1 LLKTAPVLQE
11 NLNSTN
17 CKNKSNNRKLSSVR
31 IFFFQIYS
39 FVVDE
44 KCPINSRHLKIPI
57 SQPYL
62 CQFLVEKFEEYL
74 YVLNE
79 GILTSR
85 QAWPILNED
94 YLPLCCLLS
103 LCKWK
108 NVQKPNSMAEIVW
121 NVIKTLLIEDESL
134 TFAAPLSEANL
145 KLLNLLFHYAGDQD
159 LLEEK
164 RKLLDY
170 SSVMRRTAED
180 SKKSTF
186 FIKERRAYIKWK
198 RSRRMCLDDSNF
210 SNERM
215 SNIWKPLYCT
225 STSSGDESE
234 RHGCTSRIKHDSS
247 SQPRLETNLWYWF
260 VEDPEGFLWDSSMVF
275 NVADLTDII
284 GRQLKMQCGLFKSC
298 SFDQLDKQTAC
309 CILLNLLARCL
320 NWCSAEDV
328 ILSTIVHDCAEWIQ
342 SSGILSQ
349 LYHAGGGHLWLVR
362 FVCKLISLMPI
373 SGDHYFSSIRIAQQV
388 NNFVSRLLQYIVVDQ
403 LRNCVPLT
411 ADQSELLS
419 DVIFTACRA
428 VVDNLLIL
436 IFQVSVHRQLADRLP
451 ALIDLIDSCLSS
463 RILLD
468 IPMQI
473 LSSRCSNIRCSL
485 SSLDAWSCYLRDALV
500 AIVDRVLKLN
510 RLGLHQERCSK
521 SKHISCSLLTLVAEE
536 SSQCI
541 SSVGSCC
548 VILRMEEMM
557 FELVRRTRDDEPD
570 ERLNMIRAL
579 FEFQSCS
586 CAGVLRYLEFLL
598 EMLPR
603 CRSAVNRQT
612 LRRCIFDKLLKQ
624 RSNGSYFWNDC
635 SERFDLAS
643 SFGEVF
649 DQLNLCEQLPLLN
662 MLTEAASK
670 LTLDHKAQL
679 FAGFALPH
687 LLNACRTDN
696 FPVRLLRALYRLCSI
711 TITASNYSLLV
722 EHFELFESHLR
733 EIELDLVSA
742 ELLIEAARVERHVQ
756 ELHMVSVSD
765 RILQQTIRVLNLV
778 ISDVRLLAM
787 DNCNGRVTF
796 WSAPTRLTYLCSR
809 LWPLPHFAIAF
820 CQRGGVELIHALVAS
835 VIHYCTRRR
844 LDLDATFF
852 SYVEHLLYITIGFC
866 ASITPADSKL
876 ANTFFSRVNNQLMGD
891 STERNPNNLLAV
903 AEIFLRTFVA
913 IQLAESGNLFGSIK
927 VQSRSSSSDTST
939 QSEDDVAAY
948 SCVSY
953 SSAKETALQIWSI
966 IIVTGLLKRGVENV
980 GKFFERLRRYC
991 VRYPETMKTLLEH
1004 PTSTENFTTIL
1015 KSFPQC
1021 WTYEHVSPIL
1031 QALLTI
1037 FLSNNDH
1044 NGLRLAFQLCDQ
1056 FGSHTVLTLLRTLD
1070 QSLQEC
1076 KFDPKYLLPLNFPS
1090 QDDNS
1095 QSSCST
1101 TASAMAA
1108 AWEKKLFDSSFN
1120 STSSS
1125 SYSST
1130 MLQMI
1135 RAKTSA
1141 PVMINLKK
1149 YVKRANLHQGLSVGI
1164 WLRCGSVGNFFNQ
1177 TCKRREQAHV
1187 VSIGN
1192 AKLLCSVNVG
1202 LPGLELILS
1211 LNLNGQQIVSYKCG
1225 SLYADRWCLLFLQM
1239 RYANQKLFIQLNFNN
1254 NRIFCRETHW
1264 NAGDECEDEE
1274 EEEDDDEDTDEFV
1287 KFVIALLSRRKL
1299 FRLFGHVASINVFNE
1314 CLSDNYCTLLYEFGP
1329 RRCSSVLN
1337 ENAELFNL
1345 NVYCSTKKKSYSL
1358 FDDDKDALNQLSEH
1372 LVAVMTGQKM
1382 IQFCAYPN
1390 KLYALNCPCIV
1401 DQDYINQSGRQL
1413 QMLLIDSMVDQCG
1426 PIQLYNFLQSCGS
1439 TMILLYLVV
1448 QVLHKPIDE
1457 QSRSFALRF
1466 LVLCVQRNP
1475 IWRDEFVKMLGP
1487 AMLSHFMGESQF
1499 PVGSDFVKTLFDLC
1513 VSCSQSGCPVICE
1526 AEILFQMLTSFQLW
1540 RNALEQFAEALLL
1553 LADLLEAS
1561 SENVAIC
1568 NQFCLIKRLLNLI
1581 YIYIRITGKDFPSN
1595 LISAI
1600 TRVIQAVLNAEIS
1613 FTEVLSVVIEFLFYC
1628 HDASRVTVQYPICNA
1643 FTWINLSLIETF
1655 VNGLLKIRDECE
1667 NELLIK
1673 DDCGFMS
1680 SMHLYDAASIT
1691 KQLYNTTISD
1701 VFSKYQ
1707 LFNSAEKMFF
1717 ELIQPSLR
1725 PKSKGIETFPAF
1737 VRLRCE
1743 ILHLLIAHMYNV
1755 QNCCEQL
1762 TNVPNCDI
1770 CWEYLIVMLRQQV
1783 DRQTVGYLVELLAI
1797 TSHWLSG
1804 DQRRQFANVGGFDLL
1819 RNQLYQLPTSITVFN
1834 SLLQM
1839 MVGQLGNY
1847 FKDNRF
1853 DQQLFEDHFSNLMAI
1868 DAFRTEAFS
1877 VLAAQLECS
1886 IVDCTMF
1893 NSLIDLLTEISKNDL
1908 IASILCNVG
1917 LTDCLVSA
1925 LMKLSCLNV
1934 DKDEEEQAILGAW
1947 RGLAVNIFHKA
1958 LLSSD
1963 EYVFQLATSRFLE
1976 WLMLADL
1983 QLYVSGKVEK
1993 QKLIRGELVNLLSEL
2008 LNIYRQVSW
2017 LKRWDRRKGSG
2028 NMNDEDEDEDAEI
2041 IASRLENRLVEC
2053 LELCNNFI
2061 LFMPPSV
2068 APDNNEELLLLQSY
2082 FSFLIDLIPDSFL
2095 LTKDRPSGPKKRL
2108 AIFALV
2114 KNLFVFLVHPSILL
2128 TFRQLW
2134 DQLHAN
2140 SPDSACRKTA
2150 SICCDCC
2157 RRFVIVEQLQRNP
2170 KAREVLKSFL
2180 STVPEYRDLLL
2191 HIFCDFSVCKM
2202 LNEADKATLASFLRF
2217 DFLQA
2222 SSTLSKFAASAQS
2235 TKNAPSKCSLKKF
2248 YHLTCDWV
2256 SGLLERKKHTLE
2268 LRQSKLHSSNEQ
2280 ASDVNRFTVS
2290 MHDIITSEYA
2300 AFEHESNRLAENV
2313 VWQWRFIEKS
2323 LCHPQGI
2330 FYSPKKWP
2338 NRWCLDPLH
2347 LPGYSRVRFT
2357 PDVMDNDS
2365 EFYRS
2370 QETGSM
2376 KGFSSFWLDTLFATS
2391 TLLPFDVE
2399 GGILH
2404 SFNTI
2409 MVTLFFEATGTLLL
2423 YREKIQFFSNNC
2435 CTVQKRI
2442 PLKKKVST
2450 SWNYSQ
2456 LILLNCLRFHAAD
2469 CAVEIFFD
2477 TLESCLFVFDSTAIR
2492 AEVVGHLKSFSPAL
2506 QQRTLQMLPTFT
2518 AAWRSGQMTNFDYIM
2533 TLNELAGRTFNDI
2546 TQYPVFPFIL
2556 NDYLNYTIDLKQP
2569 TLYRDLSLPVAVQNS
2584 RSRTYYTERYEA
2596 LSSASLDQNVPLSE
2610 PYHFGAL
2617 YSNSGVVL
2625 YYMIRV
2631 PPFSSLALEY
2641 HDNTFDMPDRLF
2653 HSINTTWNMA
2663 SWDWRGD
2670 NKELIPEFFTLP
2682 EMFINTQNFNLG
2694 IRHNGERVHDVIM
2707 PNWCPEKDP
2716 RLFVLIHR
2724 QALES
2729 DAVSKRLSHW
2739 IDLIFGYKQSGQAA
2753 IDAFNVYHPCTSWKN
2768 VRFEELGDEIS
2779 SSALHAMVKTFGQL
2793 PLQLFTKPHP
2803 TRTVSSNNDSNGT
2816 ISAAAMA
2823 TTSEYSFCPA
2833 RGLRWGNY
2841 VGSPEG
2847 QVPRLIYAQPIID
2860 ILSPLAHVFILPCGS
2875 LVFVPEKAALVVV
2888 YYPCKLNPS
2897 PSSSVRQ
2904 QVLSRASALILSLRF
2919 DFADCIIKLKCEHL
2933 PTSSGRYSQFDV
2945 SEWADLMLAY
2955 DFQVTAYSS
2964 FVETTVFCFGTDLGT
2979 LQVVRLKGNCFPNEK
2994 QQSQNLQTSCTV
3006 LKTLYGHSASVSTVT
3021 QSTQHGIIVSGSA
3034 AGELFIWDLNRLCFI
3049 RKLTGHEG
3057 RLSLCAIS
3065 SSSSCDIVS
3074 VSDEDVGSELMLH
3087 TVNGHLVGR
3096 VHSNVTICSLALS
3109 NLAEGVSI
3117 NCIATGLQNGVI
3129 RIWDRWKLSLIQ
3141 ELRSDEVL
3149 RPVISLTY
3157 TCNCSQL
3164 VALLND
3170 NTVICWDKNADTKS
3184 AANRFKELTVL
3195 NNVLSASYLLAS
3207 YGSDNCKMELEKVI
3221 TFCAIPI
3228 QSDVTD
3234 KFDWLIFELISTSAS

>member
-1 LLKTAPVLQE
+1 MSDQFTTFENAFLKKVA
-11 NLNSTN
+11 
-17 CKNKSNNRKLSSVR
+17 
-31 IFFFQIYS
+31 
-39 FVVDE
+39 
-44 KCPINSRHLKIPI
+44 I

-79 GILTSR
+79 GIITSR

-180 SKKSTF
+180 GKKSNF
-186 FIKERRAYIKWK
+186 FIKERRAYVKWK
-198 RSRRMCLDDSNF
+198 RSRRMCLDDSSF
-210 SNERM
+210 GM

-225 STSSGDESE
+225 STSSDDESE
-234 RHGCTSRIKHDSS
+234 RHGFTSRMKHDSS
-247 SQPRLETNLWYWF
+247 SQPCLETNLWYWF
-260 VEDPEGFLWDSSMVF
+260 VEDSEGFLWDSSVIF
-275 NVADLTDII
+275 NAADLTDII
-284 GRQLKMQCGLFKSC
+284 GRQLKMQCGQFQSC

-309 CILLNLLARCL
+309 CILLNLLARCI

-328 ILSTIVHDCAEWIQ
+328 ILSTIVHDCEEWIQ
-342 SSGILSQ
+342 SSGILSE

-362 FVCKLISLMPI
+362 FVCKLISLMPV

-388 NNFVSRLLQYIVVDQ
+388 NNFVSRLLQFIVVDQ
-403 LRNCVPLT
+403 FGNCVPLT

-436 IFQVSVHRQLADRLP
+436 IFQMSIHRQLADRLP
-451 ALIDLIDSCLSS
+451 ALIDLIDSCLNS
-463 RILLD
+463 RMLLD
-468 IPMQI
+468 IPMQV
-473 LSSRCSNIRCSL
+473 LSSQCSNIRCSL
-485 SSLDAWSCYLRDALV
+485 SSLDAWSRYLRDALV

-521 SKHISCSLLTLVAEE
+521 SKHISCGLLTVLKEE
-536 SSQCI
+536 SCQCI
-541 SSVGSCC
+541 NSVGSCC

-570 ERLNMIRAL
+570 QRLGMIQAL
-579 FEFQSCS
+579 LEFQSCS
-586 CAGVLRYLEFLL
+586 CAGVLRYLNFLL

-603 CRSAVNRQT
+603 CGSTVVRQT

-624 RSNGSYFWNDC
+624 RSNGLYFCNDC
-635 SERFDLAS
+635 GEHFDLAS
-643 SFGEVF
+643 SFSEVF

-662 MLTEAASK
+662 MLTDAAGK
-670 LTLDHKAQL
+670 LPSDHRAQL

-696 FPVRLLRALYRLCSI
+696 CPVRLLRALYRLCSI
-711 TITASNYSLLV
+711 TITASNYTLLV

-742 ELLIEAARVERHVQ
+742 ELLIEAARLERHVQ
-756 ELHMVSVSD
+756 ELHLVSVSD

-835 VIHYCTRRR
+835 VIHYCTGRR

-852 SYVEHLLYITIGFC
+852 SYVEHLLYITVGFC

-876 ANTFFSRVNNQLMGD
+876 ANTFFSRVNNQLMED
-891 STERNPNNLLAV
+891 STERNANNLMAV

-913 IQLAESGNLFGSIK
+913 IQLAESGNLFHPTK

-939 QSEDDVAAY
+939 QSEGDVAAY

-953 SSAKETALQIWSI
+953 SSAKETALQIVGNSNSIEKYSLAVGQWSI

-991 VRYPETMKTLLEH
+991 VLYPETMKTLLEH

-1015 KSFPQC
+1015 KSIPQC

-1044 NGLRLAFQLCDQ
+1044 NGLRSVFQLCDQ
-1056 FGSHTVLTLLRTLD
+1056 FGSHTVMTLLRTLD

-1090 QDDNS
+1090 PDDCS

-1108 AWEKKLFDSSFN
+1108 AWEKKLFDTSFN
-1120 STSSS
+1120 SSS

-1135 RAKTSA
+1135 RARTSA

-1177 TCKRREQAHV
+1177 ACKRREQAHV

-1254 NRIFCRETHW
+1254 NRIFRRETHW
-1264 NAGDECEDEE
+1264 NAGDDYEDDEE
-1274 EEEDDDEDTDEFV
+1274 EEEEEEDGEDTDEFV

-1299 FRLFGHVASINVFNE
+1299 FRLFGHVASINIFNE
-1314 CLSDNYCTLLYEFGP
+1314 CLSDNYCTLLYELGP
-1329 RRCSSVLN
+1329 RRCNLALN
-1337 ENAELFNL
+1337 ENVELFSL
-1345 NVYCSTKKKSYSL
+1345 NVHCSTKKKSCFL
-1358 FDDDKDALNQLSEH
+1358 IDDEDALIRLSEC
-1372 LVAVMTGQKM
+1372 LVAVMTGHKM
-1382 IQFCAYPN
+1382 IQFCAYPS
-1390 KLYALNCPCIV
+1390 KRYALNCPCIV
-1401 DQDYINQSGRQL
+1401 DQDYINQTDTQL
-1413 QMLLIDSMVDQCG
+1413 QMLLIDSIVNDQCCA
-1426 PIQLYNFLQSCGS
+1426 PTQLYNFLQSCGS

-1448 QVLHKPIDE
+1448 QVLYKPIDE

-1487 AMLSHFMGESQF
+1487 AMLSHFTGESQF

-1513 VSCSQSGCPVICE
+1513 VSCAHSGCPLICE
-1526 AEILFQMLTSFQLW
+1526 AEILFQMLTSIQLW
-1540 RNALEQFAEALLL
+1540 RNAMEHFSEALLL

-1568 NQFCLIKRLLNLI
+1568 NQFFLIKRLLNLI
-1581 YIYIRITGKDFPSN
+1581 CIYIRITGKDFSSS
-1595 LISAI
+1595 LISAV
-1600 TRVIQAVLNAEIS
+1600 TRVIQAVLTAEIW
-1613 FTEVLSVVIEFLFYC
+1613 FTEVSVVVEFLFYC
-1628 HDASRVTVQYPICNA
+1628 HDASRVTVQYPFCNA
-1643 FTWINLSLIETF
+1643 FTWINLTLIETF

-1707 LFNSAEKMFF
+1707 LFASAEKMFF

-1725 PKSKGIETFPAF
+1725 PSSKGIETFPAF
-1737 VRLRCE
+1737 VRLKCE

-1783 DRQTVGYLVELLAI
+1783 DQRTVGYLVELLAI
-1797 TSHWLSG
+1797 TLHWFSD
-1804 DQRRQFANVGGFDLL
+1804 DQRQQFLDAKGFDLL
-1819 RNQLYQLPTSITVFN
+1819 RNQLYQLQTSTTVFN
-1834 SLLQM
+1834 SLLQL
-1839 MVGQLGNY
+1839 VLGEQGNY
-1847 FKDNRF
+1847 FKNNKYCVF
-1853 DQQLFEDHFSNLMAI
+1853 DQQLFQDHISNPMII
-1868 DAFRTEAFS
+1868 DQFRTEALS
-1877 VLAAQLECS
+1877 VLVAQLECS
-1886 IVDCTMF
+1886 IVDCKTF
-1893 NSLIDLLTEISKNDL
+1893 NSLIDLLTEISKNDQ
-1908 IASILCNVG
+1908 IASTLWRVG

-1925 LMKLSCLNV
+1925 LMKLRCFNV
-1934 DKDEEEQAILGAW
+1934 DEDEEEEQAVRGAW
-1947 RGLAVNIFHKA
+1947 RGFAVSMFRKA
-1958 LLSSD
+1958 LLSAE
-1963 EYVFQLATSRFLE
+1963 EYAFKYAASGFLE
-1976 WLMLADL
+1976 LLMLADL
-1983 QLYVSGKVEK
+1983 QLYVCGKVEK
-1993 QKLIRGELVNLLSEL
+1993 QKLIRDELVVLLGELLT
-2008 LNIYRQVSW
+2008 IYRQVSW
-2017 LKRWDRRKGSG
+2017 LKRWDRRKGSSSCRRKG
-2028 NMNDEDEDEDAEI
+2028 ENAFCNIFFSKLNVYSSDEEDESEI
-2041 IASRLENRLVEC
+2041 MASRLEDRLVEC
-2053 LELCNNFI
+2053 LELCNNFV

-2095 LTKDRPSGPKKRL
+2095 LTKDRPPGPKKRL

-2134 DQLHAN
+2134 DRLHAN
-2140 SPDSACRKTA
+2140 STA
-2150 SICCDCC
+2150 GKMAAICCDCC

-2191 HIFCDFSVCKM
+2191 HIFCDFSVCRM
-2202 LNEADKATLASFLRF
+2202 LKEADKATLAAFLRF

-2222 SSTLSKFAASAQS
+2222 SAVNKFAASAQS
-2235 TKNAPSKCSLKKF
+2235 TKMQAAPAKSSLKKF
-2248 YHLTCDWV
+2248 YHLTCGWV
-2256 SGLLERKKHTLE
+2256 SGLLERKKRILE
-2268 LRQSKLHSSNEQ
+2268 EAQARLHSSNEQ
-2280 ASDVNRFTVS
+2280 ASDVNRFTVY
-2290 MHDIITSEYA
+2290 MHDIVTSEYA
-2300 AFEHESNRLAENV
+2300 TFEQNSDRLAENV

-2357 PDVMDNDS
+2357 PDVVVDNLDG

-2370 QETGSM
+2370 QESGSV
-2376 KGFSSFWLDTLFATS
+2376 KGCSSFWLDKLFATS
-2391 TLLPFDVE
+2391 TLLPFDAE
-2399 GGILH
+2399 GGVLH

-2423 YREKIQFFSNNC
+2423 YREKIHFFSNNC

-2442 PLKKKVST
+2442 PLNKKVST

-2477 TLESCLFVFDSTAIR
+2477 TLESCLFVFDSPASR

-2506 QQRTLQMLPTFT
+2506 QQATLQMLPAFT
-2518 AAWRSGQMTNFDYIM
+2518 VAWRSGQMTNFDYIM

-2556 NDYLNYTIDLKQP
+2556 NDYFNYTIDLKQP

-2631 PPFSSLALEY
+2631 PPFSNLALEY
-2641 HDNTFDMPDRLF
+2641 HGSYNTFDMPDRLF

-2729 DAVSKRLSHW
+2729 DAVSRRLSHW
-2739 IDLIFGYKQSGQAA
+2739 IDLIFGYRQSGQAA
-2753 IDAFNVYHPCTSWKN
+2753 VDAFNVYHPCTSWKN

-2803 TRTVSSNNDSNGT
+2803 TRTVSSNNDSSGT
-2816 ISAAAMA
+2816 VSATATAAA
-2823 TTSEYSFCPA
+2823 TEYSFCPA

-2847 QVPRLIYAQPIID
+2847 QAPRLIYTQAVID
-2860 ILSPLAHVFILPCGS
+2860 APSSLAHVFILPCGS
-2875 LVFVPEKAALVVV
+2875 LVFVPEKVALVAV
-2888 YYPCKLNPS
+2888 YPCKLYS
-2897 PSSSVRQ
+2897 SRTSSSNVRQ
-2904 QVLSRASALILSLRF
+2904 QIRTRASALILSLRF
-2919 DFADCIIKLKCEHL
+2919 DFADCAIKLKFEHL
-2933 PTSSGRYSQFDV
+2933 PSSAGHISQSSV
-2945 SEWADLMLAY
+2945 SEWIDIMLAY

-2964 FVETTVFCFGTDLGT
+2964 FVETAVFCFGTDLGT
-2979 LQVVRLKGNCFPNEK
+2979 VKVARLKGSYFQNEM
-2994 QQSQNLQTSCTV
+2994 QQPQNMQTSCTV

-3021 QSTQHGIIVSGSA
+3021 LSTQHGIIVSGSV
-3034 AGELFIWDLNRLCFI
+3034 AGELFVWDLNRLCFV

-3057 RLSLCAIS
+3057 TLSLCAISSS

-3087 TVNGHLVGR
+3087 TVNGRLVGR
-3096 VHSNVTICSLALS
+3096 IHSNVTICSLALS

-3184 AANRFKELTVL
+3184 AANRFKER
-3195 NNVLSASYLLAS
+3195 LSVAL
-3207 YGSDNCKMELEKVI
+3207 KM
-3221 TFCAIPI
+3221 T
-3228 QSDVTD
+3228 
-3234 KFDWLIFELISTSAS
+3234 